1 MAQQTPPGLLAL
13 LSTASPPQHPSGS
26 SHRAGVW
33 GTFTHLPDKV
43 LLGKGM
49 LSYGKGLLLGFPSMP
64 GVPTLPIPL
73 HSPPTPPPGSCK
85 SPFQQDFAGF
95 SSLFSSFVCPAA
107 GSNAWGWGR
116 NHAWVLPSAR
126 THAGEGSRWF
136 GEGPPSS
143 RPHPHPHCGLCG
155 SPVTKNLLVWAA
167 RPRWQSWLPPPRCR
181 ARGVL
186 WRTGI
191 FSIFFFC
198 LPGDFNF
205 PPPVIAVFKPQRLDI
220 RGPHTEVCVLP
231 TGNRLRVAA
240 ATLLTGL
247 LN

>member
-1 MAQQTPPGLLAL
+1 MLGFGAPSPTSRTRCSWGRGCFPMEKGCSWGSRPCPVSQLFPSP
-13 LSTASPPQHPSGS
+13 STAPPPPPQVVANLHFSRISQVSPRCSPPLFVPQQG
-26 SHRAGVW
+26 AM
-33 GTFTHLPDKV
+33 
-43 LLGKGM
+43 LGDG
-49 LSYGKGLLLGFPSMP
+49 
-64 GVPTLPIPL
+64 
-73 HSPPTPPPGSCK
+73 
-85 SPFQQDFAGF
+85 
-95 SSLFSSFVCPAA
+95 
-107 GSNAWGWGR
+107 GR

-181 ARGVL
+181 ARGVP

-191 FSIFFFC
+191 FSIFFFVFQGI
-198 LPGDFNF
+198 LIS

>member
-49 LSYGKGLLLGFPSMP
+49 LSYGKGLLLGFPSMS

-107 GSNAWGWGR
+107 GSNAWGWGEKSR
-116 NHAWVLPSAR
+116 LGPPLSQTPRWGGQPVVWGGTPIFQAPSSSSLWSLRVPSDKELAGVGCK
-126 THAGEGSRWF
+126 TPMAELAPPTVMPGEG
-136 GEGPPSS
+136 
-143 RPHPHPHCGLCG
+143 C
-155 SPVTKNLLVWAA
+155 PVED
-167 RPRWQSWLPPPRCR
+167 RH
-181 ARGVL
+181 
-186 WRTGI
+186 
-191 FSIFFFC
+191 F
-198 LPGDFNF
+198 
-205 PPPVIAVFKPQRLDI
+205 
-220 RGPHTEVCVLP
+220 
-231 TGNRLRVAA
+231 
-240 ATLLTGL
+240 
-247 LN
+247 